1 MIKSKMKKIITICI
15 MLFVINGLMIFKITS
30 GFSDYPSGTNSDDE
44 KWEYNRDDLVEYDE
58 RSLENNDGIE
68 LDASNFDSY
77 KNLFCVQHGT
87 NFSKGFYGIEHVI
100 SIDGNNATLD
110 NNSKLSV
117 VNNDNVAR
125 LAYLLTRK
133 DGYGV
138 FKKHSNDLWY
148 TEYYSNAQRCF
159 YQVWSDFIGNSKI
172 FGGQLR
178 NYYEKA
184 NYDIGLGPENG
195 DAEKLYN
202 SASEYA
208 TKIKNFKATTSTN
221 VQVRISLENKN
232 DIEVTRRSS
241 DGFNKKLCTTDV
253 KKLLDSNTEW
263 IKIGKLKINSN
274 VNTISSVTFQNLP
287 KNTILAYYK
296 NASWH
301 YTTSQN
307 EAIWFS
313 KTNKETNEF
322 YIFLPHDSYVK
333 SSLSSLKI
341 KADAEKSIEKYT
353 ARIYIVKKY
362 DGKYGYQTLLK
373 GYVENDELEKSSS
386 ASLDFK
392 LTRRMKIIKTDKT
405 TGETITDG
413 IMFQLRDSAGYRVRF
428 VKNSDGSYTY
438 AGTTKDDIKSGGKY
452 EIWIKPNKTIK
463 DMKIGNYKVLEI
475 LTNDNAKNNYLNS
488 DFNTKVDY
496 NGKTYYAHTTIK
508 EVKYGITMF
517 DTTGISDKTT
527 LKFQLVDKSN
537 NKIVKF
543 IENKNAKGV
552 VASYTYAGTGT
563 VKGAVQWINPK
574 LTIKNMKKGEY
585 AVYEIE
591 SNSTKR
597 AKLANSNAYYKKN
610 FTQNVKYGSAEVKA
624 RKYTRNVNTYTI
636 VNGMQVVQIEIAN
649 KKNAGNMTIYKKD
662 KNDNNIL
669 LDGVKFKVVY
679 VFKGKEYLVNQDNKG
694 NIIYT
699 ERETNADGKYKRE
712 MKNETKAKTYETK
725 DGKIQLKGLE
735 TGTYHLYEISN
746 TNSNYVAPNSNTP
759 VKIGT
764 TSSTNFEVNRITT
777 DTNPKHLV
785 DEYTVYN
792 SKYTGSL
799 KVYKKDV
806 HTNIGIKDMQF
817 KIRYIAS
824 EGYVDGERLIFS
836 EKYIKQNNKGVI
848 SYVDKIADATI
859 FVTNSEGILQGYN
872 SKGELVDQIEGLD
885 VGRYELLE
893 LKSNGN
899 PNYTVRSNME
909 IKEAANSYSKESERT
924 KNNFADVIITKN
936 DTKIY
941 RIYNPSTP
949 RGGANI
955 SGKVW
960 VPQKQQDKAQ
970 ETISESDASVFKDN
984 YKLVSNIKVKLYTN
998 KALKL
1003 VTTKT
1008 AYRLEPVSG
1017 KIFEID
1023 SNNKKIKK
1031 DNGQYKTITNLNQM
1045 EGSLVKTEYINYS
1058 ENDNGYYE
1066 IATTTTNDS
1075 GKYKFNLQGVL
1086 YPKVQFKYFKVEFT
1100 YDGMDFKA
1108 TAPNYDKNV
1117 SGSKA
1122 TENST
1127 RRTEINNT
1135 YATITGKRDQD
1146 NNNEKSVGTTI
1157 ANGNNVESRDLEYDF
1172 VPSTGDDNSYGQ
1184 SKVKDLSAGYT
1195 ENDKVIK
1202 VNDSNDTIQKY
1213 NQITATYNCNTNLS
1227 TGNLG
1232 VGYTNTVDGKSE
1244 WIEGYYS
1251 DDTHSMSE
1259 INLALMVRE
1268 MPDLSVSNQIERVV
1282 TTINGYNN
1290 LYTVTGNTNVN
1301 ENKKINVQLKFVK
1314 DENTLGKIP
1323 VYPSD
1328 AAAFPLTGNNKSSN
1342 RLQLYITYKVSIHN
1356 NSGTLYNKVK
1366 ELALYYNTEGY
1377 ELLYV
1382 GTGLDK
1388 GKEYYC
1394 ANNDKDSNKIEKNN
1408 SLTATAYSN
1417 KEIPLNGYSR
1427 TRIDLSGTVIG
1438 PTESK
1443 DLYVTYKIKDEYVND
1458 AINEKK
1464 EVKKLKHIAEI
1475 NAYSTYS
1482 DTEGKKAYAGVDKNS
1497 APGNITN
1504 ADIKFDEKENI
1515 VPTIGNLDNDTSIA
1529 RAAGLNVQENRNM
1542 SGTVFLDNSNVE
1554 NNKRLGDGIYNKN
1567 NEKVLAGVKVKLE
1580 IADKENNNIVTGEK
1594 ISTQMPKKIV
1604 IKDQDNKY
1612 HTCAVEQEN
1621 GKYYYRYNN
1630 LKIELYTAITSET
1643 GKDNNYKISGYI
1655 PGNYKL
1661 TYTYNNE
1668 TYYKDSDGK
1677 QHKINTEDYK
1687 STIVKYTNENNK
1699 INSIFTGDLDWY
1711 KADNGGTEK
1720 NRYNEAVDDMNTRKT
1735 IDKYYSNMNMSN
1747 TGNTNDSLVKDKSYD
1762 MIASTPEIGIPVEKV
1777 SAVTTAEGNEL
1788 DNNYN
1793 VNNMD
1798 FGIVERPR
1806 QSLKLEKKIN
1816 SVKIRLANGQLLV
1829 DVKADENGKFQTVQ
1843 GVQIINGAV
1852 HIEFDNELIHG
1863 STLELGY
1870 KIKAINNSE
1879 LDYTTENFYKY
1890 GIEGTKDERV
1900 KLSPQEI
1907 LDYVDNNLIY
1917 TKDDNSKWNIINKGD
1932 YTNKIDNA
1940 EIYDNTEK
1948 SKINTILS
1956 YNIKENNNSIELAP
1970 GDTYNN
1976 IPEIKLEKLLSN
1988 TQDDEMLYGNK
1999 VEVITVNQGKA
2010 KEGNNNLGRRIN
2022 IQLGTYNKAG
2032 DSGIGAK
2039 AENVTITPPTGQ
2051 DNISKI
2057 YYAIIALGVLV
2068 IIAGG
2073 IVLIRHNIKKNK

>member
-1 MIKSKMKKIITICI
+1 MTKSKIKKIFIICVMFICTLSLYILI
-15 MLFVINGLMIFKITS
+15 MTKNVEAYDKDN
-30 GFSDYPSGTNSDDE
+30 
-44 KWEYNRDDLVEYDE
+44 LVEIDE
-58 RSLENNDGIE
+58 ESLKSNGVE
-68 LDASNFDSY
+68 LHGGATNLLNFHDV
-77 KNLFCVQHGT
+77 KNLFCVQHNLSFTPGVYNVKYT
-87 NFSKGFYGIEHVI
+87 IN
-100 SIDGNNATLD
+100 IDGN
-110 NNSKLSV
+110 K
-117 VNNDNVAR
+117 AR
-125 LAYLLTRK
+125 LDGGELKTSDYFARMAYILSRE
-133 DGYGV
+133 DGYGDYV
-138 FKKHSNDLWY
+138 WNSQLKVPGYQGVYSTGQRNIYYIWSNFVDAFGDTEFNKFKCDA
-148 TEYYSNAQRCF
+148 NA
-159 YQVWSDFIGNSKI
+159 DFGTAPDNEVEDYVKNVN
-172 FGGQLR
+172 
-178 NYYEKA
+178 NYKT
-184 NYDIGLGPENG
+184 P
-195 DAEKLYN
+195 
-202 SASEYA
+202 S
-208 TKIKNFKATTSTN
+208 
-221 VQVRISLENKN
+221 VRISFVNKN
-232 DIEVTRRSS
+232 DIDVIRQEKKDFITNNCTKEV
-241 DGFNKKLCTTDV
+241 KE
-253 KKLLDSNTEW
+253 LLNTKTEW
-263 IKIGKLKINSN
+263 VKIGALQIQSNSDL
-274 VNTISSVTFQNLP
+274 ISSITFKKPP
-287 KNTILAYYK
+287 KNIVYAYENSKRQLQYTK
-296 NASWH
+296 NQS
-301 YTTSQN
+301 
-307 EAIWFS
+307 EAIKFDKS
-313 KTNKETNEF
+313 TKKTNQF
-322 YIFLPHDSYVK
+322 YILLPHDDYYK
-333 SSLSSLKI
+333 SSFVSLNASTDI
-341 KADAEKSIEKYT
+341 KSIEKYK
-353 ARIYIVKKY
+353 ARLYVLVKSE
-362 DGKYGYQTLLK
+362 GQRLIK
-373 GYVENDELEKSSS
+373 GYVDDGSSVTSAS
-386 ASLDFK
+386 ASLNIKF
-392 LTRRMKIIKTDKT
+392 TRRMKIIKTDKT
-405 TGETITDG
+405 TGQTITNG
-413 IMFQLRDSAGYRVRF
+413 IMFQLRDSAGYRVKF
-428 VKNSDGSYTY
+428 VKNSDGTYTY
-438 AGTTKDDIKSGGKY
+438 AGTTKDDIKSGGQY
-452 EIWIKPNKTIK
+452 ETWIMPNKTIK
-463 DMKIGNYKVLEI
+463 SMKIGNYDLYEI
-475 LTNDNAKNNYLNS
+475 LTNENKKNNYLNS
-488 DFNTKVDY
+488 TFNTEVDY
-496 NGKTYYAHTTIK
+496 YGENYNAHKTAIK
-508 EVKYGITMF
+508 VGYGITIF

-527 LKFQLVDKSN
+527 LKFRLVDKSN

-543 IENKNAKGV
+543 IKTKNAKGV
-552 VASYTYAGTGT
+552 ESYTYAGTGT
-563 VKGAVQWINPK
+563 VEGAVQWIDPK
-574 LTIKNMKKGEY
+574 LTITNMKTGNY
-585 AVYEIE
+585 DIYEIE
-591 SNSTKR
+591 SDATKR
-597 AKLANSNAYYKKN
+597 KKLADSNAYYAKK
-610 FTQNVKYGSAEVKA
+610 FTQDVKYGSAKVKA
-624 RKYTRNVNTYTI
+624 RKYSRKIEADTI
-636 VNGMQVVQIEIAN
+636 VNGIQVVQIKIAN
-649 KKNAGNMTIYKKD
+649 KKNTGKMTIYKKD

-679 VFKGKEYLVNQDNKG
+679 VFNEKEYLVNQDNKG

-712 MKNETKAKTYETK
+712 MKDETKAKTYETK
-725 DGKIQLKGLE
+725 DGKIELKGLE
-735 TGTYHLYEISN
+735 TGTYRLYEISN

-799 KVYKKDV
+799 QVYKKDV
-806 HTNIGIKDMQF
+806 HTNIGIKDMKF
-817 KIRYIAS
+817 KIKYIAS
-824 EGYVDGERLIFS
+824 EGYVDGKRLIFS

-1031 DNGQYKTITNLNQM
+1031 DNGQYKTITNLNKM
-1045 EGSLVKTEYINYS
+1045 EGSLIKTEYINYS

-1146 NNNEKSVGTTI
+1146 NNNEKSAGTTI

-1580 IADKENNNIVTGEK
+1580 IVNKENNNIVTGEK

-1630 LKIELYTAITSET
+1630 LKIELYTATTSET

-1999 VEVITVNQGKA
+1999 VEVITVNQGEA